1 MTISTNCAYN
11 NQTHCNIKNL
21 YFNKHKH
28 KHMVNHICW
37 NPSFFPL
44 PNADIHEISNFY
56 QKRHLFIKNYS
67 FFIKNLIDPP
77 YKKLQPQISPFIKN
91 SIFGNNRDP
100 WGTLL
105 PLNRRSVAKNGNFS
119 PKTAFFVQKTL
130 FLGQFLMDFFLTERG
145 VPPPPSRT
153 VRDQNRNIFRRKWR
167 FLPKKHCF
175 WANF

>member
-1 MTISTNCAYN
+1 MTISKKNCAYN

-21 YFNKHKH
+21 YSNKHKH

-100 WGTLL
+100 CFTLSQLSHFKNCSLAAVRPRLLL
-105 PLNRRSVAKNGNFS
+105 PHSMPLLFSIRVLRCSFITFIPKNMSPTSETAK
-119 PKTAFFVQKTL
+119 L
-130 FLGQFLMDFFLTERG
+130 
-145 VPPPPSRT
+145 
-153 VRDQNRNIFRRKWR
+153 W
-167 FLPKKHCF
+167 
-175 WANF
+175 

>member
-1 MTISTNCAYN
+1 
-11 NQTHCNIKNL
+11 
-21 YFNKHKH
+21 
-28 KHMVNHICW
+28 MVNHICW

-100 WGTLL
+100 WSCLKTFSHSKYMTFNSFNNFFSDIR
-105 PLNRRSVAKNGNFS
+105 PLISFQKNQMYDLQFIQQIFKYKTFNSLNKFFRYKTFNFFPNIS
-119 PKTAFFVQKTL
+119 KYMTFNFFCQCCYCL
-130 FLGQFLMDFFLTERG
+130 
-145 VPPPPSRT
+145 
-153 VRDQNRNIFRRKWR
+153 
-167 FLPKKHCF
+167 C
-175 WANF
+175 

>member
-21 YFNKHKH
+21 YCNKHKH

-100 WGTLL
+100 WPGFYRIGAQQRFNL
-105 PLNRRSVAKNGNFS
+105 SVHFCQQWINS
-119 PKTAFFVQKTL
+119 SL
-130 FLGQFLMDFFLTERG
+130 FLFFT
-145 VPPPPSRT
+145 
-153 VRDQNRNIFRRKWR
+153 N
-167 FLPKKHCF
+167 
-175 WANF
+175 

>member
-100 WGTLL
+100 CSHGISRLGHTGGNHWEKCVFVSQVSIK
-105 PLNRRSVAKNGNFS
+105 NRSFQRGA
-119 PKTAFFVQKTL
+119 L
-130 FLGQFLMDFFLTERG
+130 F
-145 VPPPPSRT
+145 RT
-153 VRDQNRNIFRRKWR
+153 
-167 FLPKKHCF
+167 
-175 WANF
+175 

>member
-56 QKRHLFIKNYS
+56 QKRQLFIKNYS

-100 WGTLL
+100 CSKRQTDMKLKTSLTCWYPDFRPKVHSWHFEGHHVS
-105 PLNRRSVAKNGNFS
+105 PLSC
-119 PKTAFFVQKTL
+119 
-130 FLGQFLMDFFLTERG
+130 EE
-145 VPPPPSRT
+145 
-153 VRDQNRNIFRRKWR
+153 
-167 FLPKKHCF
+167 
-175 WANF
+175 

>member
-100 WGTLL
+100 WGG
-105 PLNRRSVAKNGNFS
+105 VFS
-119 PKTAFFVQKTL
+119 
-130 FLGQFLMDFFLTERG
+130 
-145 VPPPPSRT
+145 
-153 VRDQNRNIFRRKWR
+153 
-167 FLPKKHCF
+167 KHCHQLGSF
-175 WANF
+175 VTWQAEGFKASDPHCPFQEGESLRQVSLTRLQS

>member
-100 WGTLL
+100 WAPHLL
-105 PLNRRSVAKNGNFS
+105 PPLPPHCTCNTSQVIFSVVCYCLRH
-119 PKTAFFVQKTL
+119 FFGILPFGKAVQMRHKL
-130 FLGQFLMDFFLTERG
+130 Y
-145 VPPPPSRT
+145 
-153 VRDQNRNIFRRKWR
+153 
-167 FLPKKHCF
+167 
-175 WANF
+175 

>member
-21 YFNKHKH
+21 YCNKHKH

-100 WGTLL
+100 WCRVQSSCSAKEKA
-105 PLNRRSVAKNGNFS
+105 NRPQV
-119 PKTAFFVQKTL
+119 
-130 FLGQFLMDFFLTERG
+130 DFRAHSEL
-145 VPPPPSRT
+145 RT
-153 VRDQNRNIFRRKWR
+153 WPTRVSFA
-167 FLPKKHCF
+167 C
-175 WANF
+175 

>member
-21 YFNKHKH
+21 YCNKHKH

-100 WGTLL
+100 WPPGVSIRWQYGYFFCRGT
-105 PLNRRSVAKNGNFS
+105 NTGFWS
-119 PKTAFFVQKTL
+119 FFKIALQ
-130 FLGQFLMDFFLTERG
+130 R
-145 VPPPPSRT
+145 
-153 VRDQNRNIFRRKWR
+153 
-167 FLPKKHCF
+167 KHCQRHNGPRN
-175 WANF
+175 WLCDLD

>member
-1 MTISTNCAYN
+1 
-11 NQTHCNIKNL
+11 
-21 YFNKHKH
+21 
-28 KHMVNHICW
+28 MVNHICW

-100 WGTLL
+100 CLLQLFLPQVWALVQVYWSTSFTFYLL
-105 PLNRRSVAKNGNFS
+105 PGTCAGLVGIGSTLQSCKMAFQDPKSSTHTSS
-119 PKTAFFVQKTL
+119 PCRPD
-130 FLGQFLMDFFLTERG
+130 MDRLIPGLSLYVSAEFARLSSYIWKYGIQT
-145 VPPPPSRT
+145 
-153 VRDQNRNIFRRKWR
+153 D
-167 FLPKKHCF
+167 
-175 WANF
+175 

>member
-77 YKKLQPQISPFIKN
+77 YKKLQPQISPFIKKN
-91 SIFGNNRDP
+91 STFGNERDP
-100 WGTLL
+100 CHLTKNAFQSTIGKHPFATVVCSASLYQTILL
-105 PLNRRSVAKNGNFS
+105 YSQICEY
-119 PKTAFFVQKTL
+119 PKSKGFCHI
-130 FLGQFLMDFFLTERG
+130 D
-145 VPPPPSRT
+145 
-153 VRDQNRNIFRRKWR
+153 
-167 FLPKKHCF
+167 
-175 WANF
+175 

>member
-100 WGTLL
+100 CLKRYSNILEVYQSWLH
-105 PLNRRSVAKNGNFS
+105 S
-119 PKTAFFVQKTL
+119 
-130 FLGQFLMDFFLTERG
+130 LG
-145 VPPPPSRT
+145 SW
-153 VRDQNRNIFRRKWR
+153 IFKG
-167 FLPKKHCF
+167 FHH
-175 WANF
+175 

>member
-100 WGTLL
+100 CGGTPPNGKFPWLGLFNPFLTNSSSGLIFGKVRAKSWQKSGRKSRFLWLL
-105 PLNRRSVAKNGNFS
+105 PFVIVTFCDLVNIQSVVWQ
-119 PKTAFFVQKTL
+119 TAQ
-130 FLGQFLMDFFLTERG
+130 QSSE
-145 VPPPPSRT
+145 
-153 VRDQNRNIFRRKWR
+153 
-167 FLPKKHCF
+167 
-175 WANF
+175 

>member
-21 YFNKHKH
+21 YCNKH

-100 WGTLL
+100 CCVVIAVIQDISNSALSFHLSTLWW
-105 PLNRRSVAKNGNFS
+105 SVFFWPTHHS
-119 PKTAFFVQKTL
+119 PYIPIVRMRVICCKSSCQKSVTNHNP
-130 FLGQFLMDFFLTERG
+130 
-145 VPPPPSRT
+145 V
-153 VRDQNRNIFRRKWR
+153 
-167 FLPKKHCF
+167 
-175 WANF
+175 